1 MRPRQKRTVFA
12 KGYSE
17 AGASYKKRA
26 LRGFI
31 PNSGAPNEDI
41 NDNNSTLRQRSRM
54 LYMSSPI
61 ATSAINTN
69 RTKIIG
75 MGLKLK
81 SIVNSEVLGI
91 SNEEAKVWQK
101 KTEAEFKLWSSKKQ
115 NCDALGINNFAS
127 LQQLALISW
136 LLSGDCFALVK
147 REDATK
153 ENPYT
158 LRLHLIEADR
168 ISTPTKGGVKL
179 MSVISN
185 TTGET
190 KDNNKI
196 YDGVEVDKNGKIVAY
211 HICNNYPN
219 QLTATQSKWTRVLA
233 YGKESNMPNIFH
245 IMSTERPD
253 QYRGVPFLAPV
264 IETILQLRRYTESEL
279 MAALIQSFFTAW
291 IETTSDTS
299 ENPLNEVGTG
309 DIAGVPTS
317 NPQTQDG
324 GISKSPNEYELGPG
338 TVNVLDV
345 GEKVQFGNPNI
356 PTAGFDA
363 FVSTLCRLVGAAL
376 ELPHDV
382 LVKEFNKSYSASRA
396 ALSEAWEAF
405 KMRRSWFIDDFCQPV
420 YELWLSEAVAI
431 GRIKA
436 PGFFTDPAI
445 KAAWCGTRWI
455 GPVQAQLD
463 PTKEVAAAAMQV
475 KEGFKTREQVTLEMG
490 GGDYETNAIQLE
502 RENKMLPSVPNNL
515 TGGFAEY
522 EDDEE

>member
-1 MRPRQKRTVFA
+1 MKKKRFFA

-17 AGASYKKRA
+17 AGASRTKRSI
-26 LRGFI
+26 RSFI
-31 PNSGAPNEDI
+31 PNSGAPHEDI
-41 NDNNSTLRQRSRM
+41 NENNSTLRQRSRM

-81 SIVNSEVLGI
+81 SVVNSEVLGI
-91 SNEEAKVWQK
+91 SNEEAKEWQK
-101 KTEAEFKLWSSKKQ
+101 KTEAEFRLWASKKQ
-115 NCDALGINNFAS
+115 NCDAIGMNNFAS

-136 LLSGDCFALVK
+136 LMNGDVFALVK

-153 ENPYT
+153 DNPYT

-168 ISTPTKGGVKL
+168 ISTPRKNGVTVSA
-179 MSVISN
+179 MNS
-185 TTGET
+185 TTGEAE
-190 KDNNKI
+190 NGNMI
-196 YDGVEVDKNGKIVAY
+196 YDGIEVDKKGKVIAF
-211 HICNNYPN
+211 HISNNYPN
-219 QLTATQSKWTRVLA
+219 QLTTNKREWTRVLA
-233 YGKESNMPNIFH
+233 YGKETGMPNIFH
-245 IMSTERPD
+245 IMSAERCD

-291 IETTSDTS
+291 IETKADTSD
-299 ENPLNEVGTG
+299 NPLNEVGSG
-309 DIAGVPTS
+309 NIAGIPS
-317 NPQTQDG
+317 ENPNTNNL
-324 GISKSPNEYELGPG
+324 SKNPNEYELGPG
-338 TVNVLDV
+338 TVNVLEE
-345 GEKVQFGNPNI
+345 GESVKFGNPNI

-376 ELPHDV
+376 DLPHDV

-420 YELWLSEAVAI
+420 YELWLAEAVAI

-436 PGFFTDPAI
+436 PGFFTDPLVR
-445 KAAWCGTRWI
+445 AAWCSARWI

-463 PTKEVAAAAMQV
+463 PTKEVAAATMQV
-475 KEGFKTREQVTLEMG
+475 EQGFKTREQVTLEMG
-490 GGDYETNAIQLE
+490 GGDYESNAIQLT
-502 RENKMLPSVPNNL
+502 RENKLLPIVASL
-515 TGGFAEY
+515 TGGFIDD

>member
-190 KDNNKI
+190 EDNNKI

-253 QYRGVPFLAPV
+253 QYRGVPF
-264 IETILQLRRYTESEL
+264 
-279 MAALIQSFFTAW
+279 
-291 IETTSDTS
+291 
-299 ENPLNEVGTG
+299 
-309 DIAGVPTS
+309 
-317 NPQTQDG
+317 
-324 GISKSPNEYELGPG
+324 
-338 TVNVLDV
+338 
-345 GEKVQFGNPNI
+345 
-356 PTAGFDA
+356 
-363 FVSTLCRLVGAAL
+363 
-376 ELPHDV
+376 
-382 LVKEFNKSYSASRA
+382 
-396 ALSEAWEAF
+396 
-405 KMRRSWFIDDFCQPV
+405 
-420 YELWLSEAVAI
+420 
-431 GRIKA
+431 
-436 PGFFTDPAI
+436 
-445 KAAWCGTRWI
+445 
-455 GPVQAQLD
+455 
-463 PTKEVAAAAMQV
+463 
-475 KEGFKTREQVTLEMG
+475 
-490 GGDYETNAIQLE
+490 
-502 RENKMLPSVPNNL
+502 
-515 TGGFAEY
+515 
-522 EDDEE
+522 